1 MTPDAIA
8 AHGVGKRYGGV
19 PALRAVSLS
28 LRAGEVMALL
38 GANGAGKST
47 LIGVLSGAV
56 APDEGR
62 VEVAGCILPGG
73 DVTAAR
79 RAGVSVVHQDLMLFP
94 DRSVVENVTATALPL
109 HRGGL
114 LDKRRQRTAAA
125 ATLARLGLVVPLD
138 ARVAGLSL
146 AERQLVEI
154 GRALLT
160 GGRVLIL
167 DEPTSAL
174 SLRETDALLSII
186 RALAAEGTAVLFVS
200 HRLDEATR
208 IADRLT
214 VLRDGQVAGVWQ
226 RGTIDVSG
234 IARAMVGD
242 VPVHSAPAMR
252 ASGRP
257 VLQARELRGP
267 GLGPLTL
274 TVHAGEIV
282 GFVGLEGS
290 GIDTLLRGL
299 GGAAPLEGAIAVSGR
314 PLRLSYPADA
324 LRAGL
329 VYMPPDRKLEG
340 LWLDR
345 SPVWNI
351 ATAPLRRCAAWRWPG
366 SGWLGRLARDRMAQL
381 SVRLTVADAPVRHL
395 SGGNQ
400 QRVLFAR
407 SLEQA
412 PAVLLLSDPTRG
424 VDVRA
429 KSDIHKL
436 IETLAADGI
445 AVCLACSGID
455 EVLAL
460 AQRIVC
466 MRAGRIVA
474 DGPRGTFDE
483 ARVLAIV
490 SSGAAGPS

>member
-1 MTPDAIA
+1 
-8 AHGVGKRYGGV
+8 
-19 PALRAVSLS
+19 
-28 LRAGEVMALL
+28 
-38 GANGAGKST
+38 
-47 LIGVLSGAV
+47 
-56 APDEGR
+56 
-62 VEVAGCILPGG
+62 
-73 DVTAAR
+73 
-79 RAGVSVVHQDLMLFP
+79 
-94 DRSVVENVTATALPL
+94 
-109 HRGGL
+109 
-114 LDKRRQRTAAA
+114 
-125 ATLARLGLVVPLD
+125 
-138 ARVAGLSL
+138 
-146 AERQLVEI
+146 
-154 GRALLT
+154 
-160 GGRVLIL
+160 
-167 DEPTSAL
+167 
-174 SLRETDALLSII
+174 
-186 RALAAEGTAVLFVS
+186 
-200 HRLDEATR
+200 
-208 IADRLT
+208 
-214 VLRDGQVAGVWQ
+214 
-226 RGTIDVSG
+226 
-234 IARAMVGD
+234 MVGD
-242 VPVHSAPAMR
+242 VPVHNAPVVR

-257 VLQARELRGP
+257 VLQTRELRGP
-267 GLGPLTL
+267 RLGPLSL
-274 TVHAGEIV
+274 TVHSGEIV

-314 PLRLSYPADA
+314 PVRLSYPSDA

-351 ATAPLRRCAAWRWPG
+351 AIAALRRCAPWRWPG
-366 SGWLGRLARDRMAQL
+366 SAWLGRLARDRMAQV
-381 SVRLTVADAPVRHL
+381 SVRATVADAPVRHL

-445 AVCLACSGID
+445 AVCFACSGID

-466 MRAGRIVA
+466 MHAGRIVA

-490 SSGAAGPS
+490 SSEAAAPS